1 MGFFNERYNDQDVT
15 ARKNMRNLIV
25 DEVEENVIT
34 IQPIYEAIKEHPKTD
49 KEEICKMLEL

>member
-1 MGFFNERYNDQDVT
+1 MQKKIK
-15 ARKNMRNLIV
+15 KNKALYQLA

-34 IQPIYEAIKEHPKTD
+34 IQPIYKAIKEHPTTD

>member
-1 MGFFNERYNDQDVT
+1 MQMKIK
-15 ARKNMRNLIV
+15 KNKELYQIV